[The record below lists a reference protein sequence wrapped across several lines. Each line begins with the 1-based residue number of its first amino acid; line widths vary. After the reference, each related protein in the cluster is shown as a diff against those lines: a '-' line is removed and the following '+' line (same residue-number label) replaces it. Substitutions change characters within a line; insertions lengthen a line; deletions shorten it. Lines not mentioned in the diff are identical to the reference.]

1 MDKSII
7 PHQWRERFLIKRID
21 AEDIEIGEDQK
32 DAILKLLADGQRF
45 VVVGK
50 YTLMLNGIRSIDPK
64 YPPNNVPPR
73 PKEEYETKVIDNS
86 YAHQVVKN
94 QDEID
99 LWDKLYKK

>member
-73 PKEEYETKVIDNS
+73 PEEKTTTEIVDGRAVQAIT
-86 YAHQVVKN
+86 N
-94 QDEID
+94 QDELE